1 MLAVSVLSAASVATP
16 LWTYNVSSPLTPIS
30 LGVSIA
36 HSVVILGARDCP
48 DNNVNALMHLDLKSG
63 VKRSSPAQTISQ
75 IALAPDGPY
84 PGGNLAGIG
93 WRKAAATM
101 EAVGP
106 GGYSARLR
114 AEPPFGLAAAI
125 TSDGALSALLF
136 EPEPDEAHLNNRSA
150 VLSLVNASGA
160 ECHRLLVEGQ
170 GAYDP
175 WSVAVAPSRGPQGY
189 TVAAIMGVSS
199 VVLDFDVQ
207 TGAAHTLWS
216 TRIAPG
222 AYSEVGVAVGRA
234 GASFAITHN
243 AEADGASVDVYG
255 RREGAM
261 RLLAR
266 LTPPKPALSPQA
278 LAMAMDVDVLVVA
291 WTDQTGKPLPRRSL
305 GAPSALPR
313 RSLATFASTFALART
328 LAHIRIGVVETSVD
342 ARALHTDRIAA
353 HSGATYTGSQMA
365 ITLHTV
371 DTNAGTVQR
380 VWQHERTCPAGGSFD
395 LVVPNALAVSR
406 KVRAQ
411 RLTAPLHVLRPQRHS
426 MCSAHSATSCAP
438 PTAPPH
444 VLRARTLPVP

>member
-1 MLAVSVLSAASVATP
+1 VNLSCPT
-16 LWTYNVSSPLTPIS
+16 
-30 LGVSIA
+30 
-36 HSVVILGARDCP
+36 AR
-48 DNNVNALMHLDLKSG
+48 
-63 VKRSSPAQTISQ
+63 RERRISQ
-75 IALAPDGPY
+75 SGSLYVAY
-84 PGGNLAGIG
+84 
-93 WRKAAATM
+93 
-101 EAVGP
+101 
-106 GGYSARLR
+106 
-114 AEPPFGLAAAI
+114 
-125 TSDGALSALLF
+125 ALSALLF

-291 WTDQTGKPLPRRSL
+291 WTDQTG
-305 GAPSALPR
+305 
-313 RSLATFASTFALART
+313 
-328 LAHIRIGVVETSVD
+328 
-342 ARALHTDRIAA
+342 
-353 HSGATYTGSQMA
+353 SQMA

-406 KVRAQ
+406 KGELVGVGSWGCVTGHSGMQGYHAEASADAHRVPPPMSTRRHAIIKRLDAVAGVGSPGGVRPTSIRAGPNVAIFHGVGGDGKPVYESAVPGQ
-411 RLTAPLHVLRPQRHS
+411 VWAAAIDTDGIDGYVMFGSWASQDGTSPSQATMFHV
-426 MCSAHSATSCAP
+426 
-438 PTAPPH
+438 
-444 VLRARTLPVP
+444 PVPTRA